1 MFIESNM
8 VLLNNPLI
16 VKWTITDINVVTGL
30 CQLTE
35 CNTLN
40 VMETPIT
47 IAIASVINGQYGI
60 TNAEQLMLYM

>member
-1 MFIESNM
+1 M
-8 VLLNNPLI
+8 VY
-16 VKWTITDINVVTGL
+16 VINVVNGL

-47 IAIASVINGQYGI
+47 MMVASVLNGQYGI
-60 TNAEQLMLYM
+60 TNAEQLMFYM